1 MGKTANNPVQKKK
14 KKISS
19 HLTYPCLLHM
29 VSVPV
34 FGLFPA
40 IVHLWLSNY
49 VGYKKQKKNVNVLI
63 TKLLVKAVLLEI
75 YFGNA
80 S

>member
-1 MGKTANNPVQKKK
+1 
-14 KKISS
+14 
-19 HLTYPCLLHM
+19 M

-34 FGLFPA
+34 LGLFPA
-40 IVHLWLSNY
+40 IAHLWLSNY
-49 VGYKKQKKNVNVLI
+49 MGYKKQKKKVNALI
-63 TKLLVKAVLLEI
+63 TKLLVKAALLEI